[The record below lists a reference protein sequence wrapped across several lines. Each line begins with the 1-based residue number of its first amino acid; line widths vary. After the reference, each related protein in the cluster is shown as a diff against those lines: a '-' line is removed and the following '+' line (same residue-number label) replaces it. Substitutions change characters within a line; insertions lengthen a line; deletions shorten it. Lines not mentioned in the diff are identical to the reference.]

1 MCGIVGYCG
10 KKIPAK
16 KILQALKKLE
26 YRGYDSAGIS
36 VLNNKEITTHKQA
49 GKIDELINNL
59 PGNLST
65 TCAISHTRWATH
77 GKANYENAHPH
88 SSHSGTWTIV
98 HNGIIENYK
107 ELKEKTKHPIIS
119 DTDTAVLAEYLE
131 ENNAQNITS
140 FISIFKD
147 VKGSFAI
154 AAINKKESNT
164 LYIAKK
170 NSPLFICVNSDE
182 IWVASDP
189 ISMPPNYDYLYEFLD
204 NEFAVVSDNKI
215 IFYDINEN
223 TIDKKPSKINETFEE
238 TNLQN
243 YPHFMLKEIEEER
256 NAIINQVDT
265 YRSKNTLKY
274 YDYDYIKRFEHIKFI
289 GCGTAYHAGLMG
301 ARFIEKLVGIKCST
315 EIASEFIYKEPILDD
330 KNTLFIFISQSGET
344 ADTLRA
350 LEIVKKKGFD
360 NIALTNVLY
369 SSIARLA
376 SHTLPTV
383 AGPEI
388 AVASTKAFVCQLTA
402 LYMFAC
408 HLHNVKENNFIDY
421 EKDILSIANNILSFD
436 RDKINSIAKE
446 IYNDSTAIFLG
457 KDLDYIIAMESSL
470 KLKEISYIN
479 STSYPSGELK
489 HGFLALVEEG
499 TPLIIFATGSDIQ
512 ISKTINAA
520 HESSARGAKEILITN
535 RYEHYLEHKNSIYI
549 NSANPLLAPILA
561 IAPMQYLAYKVS
573 TLKGYNP
580 DQPRN
585 LAKSVTVE

>member
-10 KKIPAK
+10 KKIPGK
-16 KILQALKKLE
+16 NILQALKKLE

-36 VLNNKEITTHKQA
+36 SLINGEIITHKQA
-49 GKIDELINNL
+49 GKIDELISNL
-59 PGNLST
+59 PGNLNC

-88 SSHSGTWTIV
+88 SSHNNTWTIV
-98 HNGIIENYK
+98 HNGIIENYR
-107 ELKEKTKHPIIS
+107 ELKEKLKRPLES
-119 DTDTAVLAEYLE
+119 DTDTAVLAQYLE
-131 ENNAQNITS
+131 ENNASDIES
-140 FISIFKD
+140 FISTFKD
-147 VKGSFAI
+147 VKGSYAI
-154 AAINKKESNT
+154 AAINKHFSNT
-164 LYIAKK
+164 IYIAKK
-170 NSPLFICVNSDE
+170 NSPLFVSVGIDG
-182 IWVASDP
+182 IWIASDP
-189 ISMPPNYDYLYEFLD
+189 ISMPSSYDYLYEILD
-204 NEFAVVSDNKI
+204 NEFAIINDNRIMFYDNK
-215 IFYDINEN
+215 YK
-223 TIDKKPSKINETFEE
+223 TIDKKPSNINENFEE
-238 TNLQN
+238 SSLEKH
-243 YPHFMLKEIEEER
+243 PHFMLKEIEEESDV
-256 NAIINQVDT
+256 IKKQLKF
-265 YRSKNTLKY
+265 YRDKNILKHL
-274 YDYDYIKRFEHIKFI
+274 DYDYIKRFNHIKFI

-301 ARFIEKLVGIKCST
+301 ARFIEKLAGIKCST
-315 EIASEFIYKEPILDD
+315 EIASEFIYKEPILED
-330 KNTLFIFISQSGET
+330 NHTLFIFISQSGET

-350 LEIVKKKGFD
+350 LEIVKKKGFT

-369 SSIARLA
+369 SSIARQSGLV
-376 SHTLPTV
+376 LPTI

-408 HLHNVKENNFIDY
+408 HLHNVMENNYIDY
-421 EKDILSIANNILSFD
+421 EKDIEGVANNILNFN
-436 RDKINSIAKE
+436 RDKLDTIAEE
-446 IYNDSTAIFLG
+446 IHNEPTAIFLG
-457 KDLDYIIAMESSL
+457 KDLDYIVAMEASL

-535 RYEHYLEHKNSIYI
+535 RVEHHNVHKNSIYI
-549 NSANPLLAPILA
+549 NCNNTLLAPILA
-561 IAPMQYLAYKVS
+561 IAPMQYLAYRVS
-573 TLKGYNP
+573 ILKGYNP

>member
-10 KKIPAK
+10 KKISGK
-16 KILQALKKLE
+16 RVLQALKKLE

-36 VLNNKEITTHKQA
+36 SLINGEIITHKQT
-49 GKIDELINNL
+49 GKIDTLISNL
-59 PGNLST
+59 PGNLDC

-88 SSHSGTWTIV
+88 SSHTNLWTIV
-98 HNGIIENYK
+98 HNGIIENYG
-107 ELKEKTKHPIIS
+107 ELKKQLHHTPIS
-119 DTDTAVLAEYLE
+119 NTDTAVLAEYLE
-131 ENNAQNITS
+131 EKNAHNIES
-140 FISIFKD
+140 FIEAFKD
-147 VKGSFAI
+147 VKGSYAI
-154 AAINKKESNT
+154 VAINKNFNNT
-164 LYIAKK
+164 LYLAKK
-170 NSPLFICVNSDE
+170 NSPLFICMSNDE
-182 IWVASDP
+182 IWIASDP
-189 ISMPPNYDYLYEFLD
+189 ISMPKTYDYLYEILD
-204 NEFAVVSDNKI
+204 NEFVVVFDKNI
-215 IFYDINEN
+215 MFYDNNRN
-223 TIDKKPSKINETFEE
+223 TIDKKPSIINETFEE
-238 TNLQN
+238 TKLENH
-243 YPHFMLKEIEEER
+243 PHFMIKEIEEETTVIKKQLAYFR
-256 NAIINQVDT
+256 EN
-265 YRSKNTLKY
+265 NTLKHF
-274 YDYDYIKRFEHIKFI
+274 DYNYIKRFNHIKFI

-301 ARFIEKLVGIKCST
+301 ARFIEKLVGLRSST

-350 LEIVKKKGFD
+350 LEIVKKKGFT

-369 SSIARLA
+369 SSITRL
-376 SHTLPTV
+376 SDHTLPTI

-408 HLHNVKENNFIDY
+408 HLHNVMENNYIDY
-421 EKDILSIANNILSFD
+421 EKDIEFISNEILNFD
-436 RDKINSIAKE
+436 RFKLDKIASE
-446 IYNDSTAIFLG
+446 IYNEPTAIFLG
-457 KDLDYIIAMESSL
+457 KDLDYIIAMETSL

-489 HGFLALVEEG
+489 HGFLALVEDG

-535 RYEHYLEHKNSIYI
+535 RQQHHTGHKNSILI
-549 NSANPLLAPILA
+549 NTTNPLLAPILA
-561 IAPMQYLAYKVS
+561 IAPMQYLAYRVS
-573 TLKGYNP
+573 ILKGYNP